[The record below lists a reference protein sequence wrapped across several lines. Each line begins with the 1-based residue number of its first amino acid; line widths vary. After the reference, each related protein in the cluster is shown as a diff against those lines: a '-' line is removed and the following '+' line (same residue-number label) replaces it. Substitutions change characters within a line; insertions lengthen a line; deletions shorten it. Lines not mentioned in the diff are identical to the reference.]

1 MKLLPV
7 LLAAG
12 GSRRFEGVKL
22 AMPLPGGTTLLG
34 RSFNALSQV
43 RSSCDTQILPVQVC
57 LGGHA
62 KALMPLLPSDT
73 AIIPSPAWQ
82 LGLGHSIAA
91 VANAALGTDADALL
105 LALADHALLSAED
118 YESLIQ
124 SWQESGKT
132 TASWYLDAP
141 GAPAIFNRADFDEL
155 TRLCGDRGAKGLLK
169 SLQKQQQLGWMA
181 LPGASIDIDT
191 RADFGRF
198 VSTRSQ

>member
-22 AMPLPGGTTLLG
+22 AMPLPGGTSLLG
-34 RSFNALSQV
+34 RSVDALSQV

-62 KALMPLLPSDT
+62 DTLKPLLPKGT
-73 AIIPSPAWQ
+73 AIIPSPDWQ
-82 LGLGHSIAA
+82 QGLGHSIAA
-91 VANAALGTDADALL
+91 AANAAQSTDADALL
-105 LALADHALLSAED
+105 LALADHALLCTQD

-141 GAPAIFNRADFDEL
+141 GAPAIFNRADFGEL
-155 TRLCGDRGAKGLLK
+155 ARLCGDKGAKGLLK

-191 RADFGRF
+191 RADYGRF
-198 VSTRSQ
+198 VSTRSE

>member
-34 RSFNALSQV
+34 RSVDALSKV
-43 RSSCDTQILPVQVC
+43 RGSCDTQILP
-57 LGGHA
+57 
-62 KALMPLLPSDT
+62 
-73 AIIPSPAWQ
+73 
-82 LGLGHSIAA
+82 HSIAA
-91 VANAALGTDADALL
+91 AANAAQSTDADALL
-105 LALADHALLSAED
+105 LALADHALLCTQD

-132 TASWYLDAP
+132 TAAWYLDAP
-141 GAPAIFNRADFDEL
+141 GAPAIFNRADFGEL

-198 VSTRSQ
+198 VSTRSE